1 MTTNNRVGSH
11 PRARRDLVLP
21 AGIQAVA
28 AGASPAGVSLAG
40 ASPAGASPAG
50 VSLAGVSLAGVRSQD
65 AARVLLGP
73 AGSFCLFAEG

>member
-40 ASPAGASPAG
+40 VSLAG
-50 VSLAGVSLAGVRSQD
+50 VSPAGVSLAGVRSQD